1 MAAVR
6 GTRFVLQCKV
16 VCKNSSTPS
25 DASKVYCR
33 SLHISRQTSLQNI
46 CRHRLNKELLQ
57 SWPSAQLSGPF
68 NVYSFH
74 TSTNNKKRDYYEVLG
89 VPKNADAAAIKKAY
103 YKLAKQYHPDM
114 NNKDPNA
121 AKKFQ
126 EVSEAYEVLSDESKK
141 RDYDSFGMNG
151 SRQSAGFKGQQQ
163 GFSGFENF
171 QSQMDPEELFR
182 KIFGNAGF
190 GGFGFSNQ
198 DFEESM
204 SGFAPAS
211 EIMMDLT
218 FQEAARGV
226 NKEINLNIK
235 DTCPKCNGS
244 GSEPG
249 SSPVK
254 CPQCNGTG
262 METISTGPFIM
273 RSTCRGCQGKRV
285 VNKHP
290 CTECN
295 GKGKVV
301 ARKRVIVP
309 VPAGV
314 EDGQT
319 VRMPVGGQEVYIT
332 FKVQKSRIFRREGAD
347 VHSDVTISLSQAVL
361 GGSIR
366 IPGIY
371 DDIVLSIPPGTSS
384 HHRLR
389 LAGKGISRVN
399 SYGHGD
405 HYVHVKIKIPVTLTE
420 EQKQLIQAFAE
431 TEKGIEGTVD
441 GMAQTKK
448 GLRIID
454 DPDGKIARIR
464 EIFSKSTRKCSS
476 PDSNSEEDSNKSQ
489 AMEKVLSSDVYT
501 LFSLIQCGICVLLK
515 LSLVVDG

>member
-16 VCKNSSTPS
+16 VCKNSSTHC
-25 DASKVYCR
+25 DTGKVYYR
-33 SLHISRQTSLQNI
+33 LLHISRKTSLQSI
-46 CRHRLNKELLQ
+46 CKNRLSKELLQ
-57 SWPSAQLSGPF
+57 PWSCDYLCAPCSVF
-68 NVYSFH
+68 NFH
-74 TSTNNKKRDYYEVLG
+74 TSSNAKKRDYYEVLG
-89 VPKNADAAAIKKAY
+89 VPKNADAATIKKAY
-103 YKLAKQYHPDM
+103 YKLAKQYHPDT
-114 NNKDPNA
+114 NNKDPDG

-126 EVSEAYEVLSDESKK
+126 EVSEAYEVLSDESKR
-141 RDYDSFGMNG
+141 RDYDTFGMGG
-151 SRQSAGFKGQQQ
+151 SQRSAGFKGQQQ

-204 SGFAPAS
+204 SGFAPAT

-226 NKEINLNIK
+226 NKEISLNIK
-235 DTCPKCNGS
+235 DTCPKCGGS
-244 GSEPG
+244 GSERG
-249 SSPVK
+249 SSPTK

-285 VNKHP
+285 VNKYP

-295 GKGKVV
+295 GKGKVI

-319 VRMPVGGQEVYIT
+319 VRMPVNGQEVYIT

-347 VHSDVTISLSQAVL
+347 VHSDVTISLSQAIL
-361 GGSIR
+361 GGTIR

-371 DDIVLSIPPGTSS
+371 DDILLSIPAGTSS

-405 HYVHVKIKIPVTLTE
+405 HYVHIKIKVPVNLTE
-420 EQKQLIQAFAE
+420 EQRLLIQAFAS
-431 TEKGIEGTVD
+431 TEKDVEGTVD

-448 GLRIID
+448 GLQIID
-454 DPDGKIARIR
+454 DPEGKIAQIL
-464 EIFSKSTRKCSS
+464 ELLKKSAIKNKSVES
-476 PDSNSEEDSNKSQ
+476 AGSEESETKSQ
-489 AMEKVLSSDVYT
+489 AMSKNT
-501 LFSLIQCGICVLLK
+501 
-515 LSLVVDG
+515 